1 MPKEDQLP
9 IEEMT
14 MDDLRAAIG
23 SALVAFAK
31 DFAQHSHEA
40 KNRAR
45 RVSITLEKLL
55 KRYRTLSV
63 QEA

>member
-1 MPKEDQLP
+1 MPKEDQLL

-14 MDDLRAAIG
+14 MDDLRSAI
-23 SALVAFAK
+23 SAALVAFAK
-31 DFAQHSHEA
+31 DFAQPSHEA
-40 KNRAR
+40 QNRAR
-45 RVSITLEKLL
+45 RVSLNLGRLL